1 MDSECFQIAWL
12 GKVERDNK
20 KGDESNFIW
29 GKNIFLENKNAP
41 SSSWTYINEKM
52 ILNFDQIPGGFTSP
66 NLTTCTDKISGYMS
80 MNEKLDRFVN
90 ELFNIELFN
99 IELY

>member
-1 MDSECFQIAWL
+1 M
-12 GKVERDNK
+12 
-20 KGDESNFIW
+20 
-29 GKNIFLENKNAP
+29 IF
-41 SSSWTYINEKM
+41 
-52 ILNFDQIPGGFTSP
+52 NFDQIPVGFTSP

>member
-1 MDSECFQIAWL
+1 
-12 GKVERDNK
+12 
-20 KGDESNFIW
+20 
-29 GKNIFLENKNAP
+29 
-41 SSSWTYINEKM
+41 M
-52 ILNFDQIPGGFTSP
+52 ILNFDQIPVGFTSP
-66 NLTTCTDKISGYMS
+66 NLTTYTDKISGYMS